1 MWLKLALGVTIFECC
16 IHFSLA
22 GGVIALP
29 LVVTWRKCR
38 MKRQQSRDIWKIRV
52 LTFMV
57 VYTKPR
63 CVCVVF
69 IRTHWP
75 APPRLSCIQNPVT
88 SLWLASLG
96 LEMVTATISHQ
107 TDSRREDCQLGVDHK
122 WTLWFGVWCLRRP
135 AGVQRLVGVPWS
147 SFKTQTRT
155 LSSSTCQ
162 LFFPQG

>member
-63 CVCVVF
+63 CVCVCCFYKNSLTRTASF
-69 IRTHWP
+69 ILHIKPSHIFMVCKSWFRNGHCNYITP
-75 APPRLSCIQNPVT
+75 DRQPQGRLSAWGGPQ
-88 SLWLASLG
+88 
-96 LEMVTATISHQ
+96 M
-107 TDSRREDCQLGVDHK
+107 D
-122 WTLWFGVWCLRRP
+122 TLVWCVVSQAPCRGP
-135 AGVQRLVGVPWS
+135 EACG
-147 SFKTQTRT
+147 RT
-155 LSSSTCQ
+155 MKFILD
-162 LFFPQG
+162 PN